1 MPYALRS
8 ALRALAHRRG
18 LALTVV
24 ATLTLGIGA
33 NSAIFS
39 AVDAVLLK
47 PLPYPDADRL
57 VAVYEA
63 NAARRQSTA
72 LVAPVRLEEWNAM
85 NHTFDGLAASYF
97 ENMTDTSGP
106 LPERVAAM
114 RTSPR
119 FFSVLRVDPA
129 LGRTFKS
136 DEERFGGPP
145 AVVVSD
151 AFWERRFNRDPS
163 VLARTLQ
170 LGGVARPI
178 VGVMPPWFRYPTA
191 TTEVWIPAQAPR
203 MLMEARQARFY
214 TAIGRLKPG
223 VAIEQAQ
230 ADLAVAYSALAK
242 QYPQTD
248 AGWSAA
254 LVPLKEQT
262 VAGVRRSLW
271 LLLGAVALVLLAACW
286 NVACLM
292 IADAARREHE
302 IAVRFALGA
311 TRPAVVRQLLLE
323 GLILAAGGATSGIL
337 LARWSIDALKTL
349 GAGLPRIDEI
359 HVDGHLIAFTFAIGM
374 ATTVLFA
381 LAPALQAT
389 RAGVVGGL
397 GRGGRAQIGGRLWL
411 QRVLVAAQ
419 VALAIVLF
427 AGAGL
432 LVRSFSRLQNV
443 SPGFDPDH
451 VLTFRMSAQWSERL
465 DAVMNRQV
473 RTLARL
479 EVIPGVVAASFAT
492 VLPASV
498 DLPPGEFRIVG
509 RDTSEH
515 LFANGRSVSAKYFQT
530 LRIPVLQGET
540 CRDDP
545 SKPYQKVV
553 VTRSWAERF
562 FGGENPIGHFIEP
575 MSPAG
580 LRQEIVGIAGDV
592 HENGVVKEAPP
603 LAYTCGLQPYW
614 PDPIFLVRTDP
625 ARDVG
630 VAVIRDAMRQIEP
643 NRAIY
648 AVQPLDATLAR
659 TLSQQR
665 VSALLLASFAA
676 TALLLAALGLYG
688 VTSHFVA
695 SRRRDI
701 GVRLALGAR
710 ASAIVSTVAGQV
722 AATTIVG
729 VAAGVAGA
737 LALARF
743 MEGLVFGIS
752 TRDPWTF
759 VAAPLALALAAAL
772 ATAIPVRR
780 AATLDPVAALRE
792 D

>member
-1 MPYALRS
+1 
-8 ALRALAHRRG
+8 
-18 LALTVV
+18 
-24 ATLTLGIGA
+24 
-33 NSAIFS
+33 
-39 AVDAVLLK
+39 
-47 PLPYPDADRL
+47 
-57 VAVYEA
+57 
-63 NAARRQSTA
+63 
-72 LVAPVRLEEWNAM
+72 
-85 NHTFDGLAASYF
+85 
-97 ENMTDTSGP
+97 
-106 LPERVAAM
+106 
-114 RTSPR
+114 
-119 FFSVLRVDPA
+119 
-129 LGRTFKS
+129 
-136 DEERFGGPP
+136 
-145 AVVVSD
+145 
-151 AFWERRFNRDPS
+151 
-163 VLARTLQ
+163 
-170 LGGVARPI
+170 
-178 VGVMPPWFRYPTA
+178 
-191 TTEVWIPAQAPR
+191 
-203 MLMEARQARFY
+203 
-214 TAIGRLKPG
+214 
-223 VAIEQAQ
+223 
-230 ADLAVAYSALAK
+230 
-242 QYPQTD
+242 
-248 AGWSAA
+248 
-254 LVPLKEQT
+254 
-262 VAGVRRSLW
+262 
-271 LLLGAVALVLLAACW
+271 
-286 NVACLM
+286 
-292 IADAARREHE
+292 
-302 IAVRFALGA
+302 
-311 TRPAVVRQLLLE
+311 
-323 GLILAAGGATSGIL
+323 
-337 LARWSIDALKTL
+337 
-349 GAGLPRIDEI
+349 
-359 HVDGHLIAFTFAIGM
+359 
-374 ATTVLFA
+374 
-381 LAPALQAT
+381 
-389 RAGVVGGL
+389 VVGGL

-530 LRIPVLQGET
+530 LRIPILQGET

-562 FGGENPIGHFIEP
+562 FGGENPIGHFVEP

-592 HENGVVKEAPP
+592 HENGVVKDAPP

-630 VAVIRDAMRQIEP
+630 IAAIRDAMRQIEP
-643 NRAIY
+643 NRAMY

-701 GVRLALGAR
+701 GIRLALGAG

-759 VAAPLALALAAAL
+759 VAAPIALALAAAL

-780 AATLDPVAALRE
+780 AATLDPMAALRE